1 MKKNMLTIIV
11 IALSL
16 INVVLTALMVFVV
29 VPTSKH
35 ADNLMTKVASVIDLE
50 LESPDGSEAQVDVKD
65 SEAYKIESA
74 MTINL
79 KKGADGKEHF
89 GVLDSITLYED
100 TKHEDFSKLS
110 ETIPTNESFIMET
123 VNDVISQYTNENASE
138 NRGAMKEEI
147 LKRVQDRFNS
157 DFIYDLSFGNLVFQ

>member
-35 ADNLMTKVASVIDLE
+35 ADNLMTQVASIIDLE

-65 SEAYKIESA
+65 SEAYKIESS

-79 KKGADGKEHF
+79 KKGADGKDHF
-89 GVLDSITLYED
+89 GILDSVTLYED
-100 TKHEDFSKLS
+100 TKHDDYSKLS
-110 ETIPTNESFIMET
+110 ETIAKNEGFIMET
-123 VNDVISQYTNENASE
+123 VNDVISQYSNDNASE
-138 NRGAMKEEI
+138 NRGVMKEEI
-147 LKRVQDRFNS
+147 LKRIQERFNS